1 MRLLSQQPHLLF
13 KLVLWS
19 PRKQVNQ
26 GTITPD
32 LARGTIK
39 TITTGPTS
47 RPVTTTREA
56 FFSATT
62 NAAADIDISII
73 NPALESFLENAAQN
87 APACGLKRRAYCG
100 ARAFVD
106 HFETQFDK
114 SVEVIQDLEEAIME
128 GAPKHPIKIEV
139 EKAIDLTNAE
149 GEAEAVPDVAFS
161 IMSEGEVTAVEAGAP
176 AAIGALG
183 VGFLAYAF
191 HIYGSTKSSGSTKP
205 LITGIHV
212 PSASLKAVKQ
222 TKRPTKTATISTR
235 SSTSTKLCPDPT
247 KTPLWCGDYPEKQD
261 CDMQLPQ
268 SKEKP
273 PTCKSGDYQGC
284 KCNPP
289 TIFEGAVVSQEELA
303 AMAQIQEL
311 FKTLPKEFPKLP
323 NYGECSKK
331 MENMDPKI
339 FKILSDKFCTDNF
352 KLDKDVSAYY
362 TPADVSINAYNR
374 YSFTLDWKKSGK
386 DKCSNQCRQIFDE
399 GFTTNTA
406 CSYDSHTMAHN
417 GTLALDCGVASF
429 EIFNPDTAS
438 SGPTCKNDASP
449 IPYNVF
455 SGSDGIIY
463 KEFCQEWDAKSGLRM
478 VVDSKGTSKIPK
490 PQLGRRTPP
499 ASQDTWL
506 KYNFELNYKPETGA
520 QAGAQCKVTCKDAF
534 TAFANSKCG
543 QKGGQGNT
551 MANYAEY
558 DAGCGKFSYQIT
570 KPVPKTLGEP
580 KCFGTD
586 EFGDHEDIN
595 PSFQE
600 QYVGHV
606 CTGSAL
612 RNITKGDSSTFIHF
626 DTITNKAPYQMNVYW
641 ADGCSLE
648 TTEENI
654 LLWKPLG
661 DLNAANCASL
671 LLDSYKKCN
680 NEGAGGRIQAG
691 CLVYEFKASTERPSW
706 YIPK

>member
-1 MRLLSQQPHLLF
+1 
-13 KLVLWS
+13 
-19 PRKQVNQ
+19 
-26 GTITPD
+26 
-32 LARGTIK
+32 
-39 TITTGPTS
+39 
-47 RPVTTTREA
+47 
-56 FFSATT
+56 
-62 NAAADIDISII
+62 
-73 NPALESFLENAAQN
+73 
-87 APACGLKRRAYCG
+87 
-100 ARAFVD
+100 
-106 HFETQFDK
+106 
-114 SVEVIQDLEEAIME
+114 
-128 GAPKHPIKIEV
+128 
-139 EKAIDLTNAE
+139 
-149 GEAEAVPDVAFS
+149 
-161 IMSEGEVTAVEAGAP
+161 MSEGEVTAVEAGAP

-191 HIYGSTKSSGSTKP
+191 HVYGATKNSGSTKP

-222 TKRPTKTATISTR
+222 TKRPTKTATVSTR
-235 SSTSTKLCPDPT
+235 SSTTTRSCPDPT
-247 KTPLWCGDYPEKQD
+247 KTPLLCNYDDEKLD
-261 CDMQLPQ
+261 CD
-268 SKEKP
+268 SKV
-273 PTCKSGDYQGC
+273 SGKELVCESGEHEGC
-284 KCNPP
+284 ECFAPM
-289 TIFEGAVVSQEELA
+289 IFKGAGASEEERA
-303 AMAQIQEL
+303 AMAEIAEL
-311 FKTLPKEFPKLP
+311 FRTLPKEFPKLP
-323 NYGECSKK
+323 RHGECSKK
-331 MENMDPKI
+331 MENMSPKV
-339 FKILSDKFCTDNF
+339 FKT
-352 KLDKDVSAYY
+352 LDKDASGYY
-362 TPADVSINAYNR
+362 TPADAYSDAYNR
-374 YSFTLDWKKSGK
+374 YSFTLDWKKTGK
-386 DKCSNQCRQIFDE
+386 QECSNQCRQIFE

-463 KEFCQEWDAKSGLRM
+463 KEFCQKWDAKSGLRM

-570 KPVPKTLGEP
+570 KPVPKTLREP

-612 RNITKGDSSTFIHF
+612 RNITKGDSSTFTHF
-626 DTITNKAPYQMNVYW
+626 DTITNKAPYQLNVYW